1 MFKTDILSILS
12 SKDSQDDQANSIMR
26 YALLAQG
33 SILNN
38 VDVPNLNDK
47 AVRILAVE
55 FGHVLYAENS
65 EGEAVE
71 FEFHGITEAPGL
83 AILVFDYVTIS
94 ATGVESV
101 HRYIIGDSNSYEVLA
116 DFLVA
121 VFNAELSLKE
131 DMEIQLPEEA
141 RVIAKELVE
150 NSHE

>member
-1 MFKTDILSILS
+1 MFKTDIVSILD
-12 SKDSQDDQANSIMR
+12 SKDSQDDQANSLMR

-47 AVRILAVE
+47 AVRILATE
-55 FGHVLYAENS
+55 FGHLLYAENS
-65 EGEAVE
+65 DGEAVE

-83 AILVFDYVTIS
+83 AVLVFDYTTIS
-94 ATGVESV
+94 ITGVESV
-101 HRYIIGDSNSYEVLA
+101 YRYIIEDSSAYEIFA

-121 VFNAELSLKE
+121 VFNVELSLKK
-131 DMEIQLPEEA
+131 DMEIQLPKEA
-141 RVIAKELVE
+141 RIIAKELVE